1 VNDWRKSLR
10 NELVAA
16 LLGAAAVFGSIRAEA
31 DPATAAA
38 APEVNARVS
47 ITLVGRASLAK
58 ELDDLLL
65 EWFDS
70 QQVRVDIRRQASL
83 DRSEVMAKTADTQT
97 LRIWMTLVGTSVR
110 LYYADPAGERFLV
123 RNIPL
128 RNGLDEVGREHVVQ
142 VLVTSAE
149 DFVSRRISSTAQE
162 VEASLP
168 PPPPAPPRPVAPAP
182 PPPVA
187 PAAPS
192 FGCGP
197 RIGPLY
203 AVTMRGAEGV
213 GNGPG
218 AVLGIA
224 CASPRV
230 WWALSMSARY
240 ELPTTAHGTDVSVK
254 IRTLG
259 ARWTLAIETPDP
271 RPLGAG
277 VEIGGGVDHA
287 AFEPSALPGAT
298 VTPRASGSDFRPVAL
313 FAARGSLWQGRARL
327 TLSAGIAVPLLK
339 THYDVAAGSDR
350 LTQVTPWRVEPTF
363 TLEASW
369 R

>member
-1 VNDWRKSLR
+1 M
-10 NELVAA
+10 AA
-16 LLGAAAVFGSIRAEA
+16 LLGTAAALGSVRAEA
-31 DPATAAA
+31 EPPAADALPA
-38 APEVNARVS
+38 VNAKVS

-65 EWFDS
+65 EWFDTE
-70 QQVRVDIRRQASL
+70 QVRVDIRRQPSL
-83 DRSEVMAKTADTQT
+83 DRSDVMAKTADAQT
-97 LRIWMTLVGTSVR
+97 LRIWMTLVGTSAR

-128 RNGLDEVGREHVVQ
+128 RNGLDELGREHVVQ

-168 PPPPAPPRPVAPAP
+168 PPPPAVPRPVAPPP

-187 PAAPS
+187 RPAPS
-192 FGCGP
+192 PGCGL

-213 GNGPG
+213 GHGPG
-218 AVLGIA
+218 AVFGIA

-240 ELPTTAHGTDVSVK
+240 EWPVVAEGADVSLK
-254 IRTLG
+254 IRSLC
-259 ARWTLAIETPDP
+259 ARWTLAVETPDP
-271 RPLGAG
+271 RPLGVG

-287 AFEPSALPGAT
+287 AFDASALPGAA
-298 VTPRASGSDFRPVAL
+298 VAPRASGADFRPIAL
-313 FAARGSLWQGRARL
+313 LAARGSLWQGRARL
-327 TLSAGIAVPLLK
+327 TLSAGIALPLLK
-339 THYDVAAGSDR
+339 THYDIAAGSDR
-350 LTQVTPWRVEPTF
+350 STQVTPWRAEPTF
-363 TLEASW
+363 ALEATW